1 MSQTGQRNIAILG
14 KFSGESELEQKI
26 LGIDHLDV
34 IEMVNGQWEDV
45 SKLKQYQGF
54 LCWHDL
60 LLTPEVLDE
69 LKDTLKG
76 IVRIGAGYDNVA
88 HVHAAKLNIP
98 VSNVPDYGVDEVAD
112 STICHMLN
120 LLRKNSVLSYKLLG
134 DNPVYVGP
142 TDLRHNFRIHRVSG
156 KQLGVIGL
164 GCIGSATALRAKAFG
179 MKVVFYDPYINPGLA
194 KSLGVTQVDTLD
206 ELLAT
211 SDVVT
216 LHCFLDEHTR
226 HIINRNNVYKI
237 KKGGYIINTARG
249 PLIEEEALVQALT
262 DGHLLGAALDVQEIE
277 PYEDGHLKNVPNL
290 ILTPHSAF
298 YSEEGYIEMRQKAA
312 EELRRH
318 LDGTTPKYRVN

>member
-1 MSQTGQRNIAILG
+1 
-14 KFSGESELEQKI
+14 
-26 LGIDHLDV
+26 
-34 IEMVNGQWEDV
+34 
-45 SKLKQYQGF
+45 
-54 LCWHDL
+54 
-60 LLTPEVLDE
+60 
-69 LKDTLKG
+69 
-76 IVRIGAGYDNVA
+76 
-88 HVHAAKLNIP
+88 
-98 VSNVPDYGVDEVAD
+98 
-112 STICHMLN
+112 
-120 LLRKNSVLSYKLLG
+120 
-134 DNPVYVGP
+134 
-142 TDLRHNFRIHRVSG
+142 
-156 KQLGVIGL
+156 
-164 GCIGSATALRAKAFG
+164 

-226 HIINRNNVYKI
+226 HIINKNNVYKI